1 MRWFFRFLEYDLSN
15 SLLAVTVAR
24 NLVVRLKW
32 CCWCCCAVPASLC
45 CSSRHTPP
53 HAHKQPKHT
62 QKTQKKIKIVTYI
75 VHWVAC
81 GFYGFARSEGFNV
94 DALVGVNADLF
105 TGASQTEQYVYCL
118 YWAVTTLA
126 GNEFNGADS
135 VQDYAQVGVN
145 AVRATVFLLF
155 NLALGAYILGTL
167 TLLVVKNDERTGR

>member
-1 MRWFFRFLEYDLSN
+1 L
-15 SLLAVTVAR
+15 LLATHLEQSPVHAHAQPTPQHTNKRPSNA
-24 NLVVRLKW
+24 K
-32 CCWCCCAVPASLC
+32 
-45 CSSRHTPP
+45 HTPKKTTTTKKT
-53 HAHKQPKHT
+53 KQ
-62 QKTQKKIKIVTYI
+62 IVTYL

-81 GFYGFARSEGFNV
+81 GFYGFARAEGFDA

-105 TGASQTEQYVYCL
+105 TGASRAEQYLYAL

-126 GNEFNGADS
+126 GNEFNGAEA
-135 VQDYAQVGVN
+135 VTDYAQVGVN

>member
-1 MRWFFRFLEYDLSN
+1 
-15 SLLAVTVAR
+15 
-24 NLVVRLKW
+24 
-32 CCWCCCAVPASLC
+32 
-45 CSSRHTPP
+45 
-53 HAHKQPKHT
+53 
-62 QKTQKKIKIVTYI
+62 

-81 GFYGFARSEGFNV
+81 GFYGFARAEGFDA

-105 TGASQTEQYVYCL
+105 TGASRAEQYLYAL

-126 GNEFNGADS
+126 GNEFNGAEA
-135 VQDYAQVGVN
+135 VTDYAQVGVN